1 MINVYYTR
9 SVQKLNAE
17 IFSHFFQQLPP
28 PIQNKISKFRNWEDS
43 QRCLLGNALLIRGLE
58 FLGLTYSLNN
68 LKYTEYKRPFFDDL
82 IDFNIS
88 HSGEYI
94 ICAIST
100 TNKVGVDVEKM
111 KDIPINNFKNIFSD
125 EEWNNVSTDKSLRSF
140 YTYWTKK
147 EAFLKAIGTGMNIPL
162 KNITIPGNK
171 IVWENREWF
180 LEEIK
185 LDKDYLSHV
194 SSDTDSLEIAI
205 EKLDF

>member
-1 MINVYYTR
+1 
-9 SVQKLNAE
+9 
-17 IFSHFFQQLPP
+17 
-28 PIQNKISKFRNWEDS
+28 
-43 QRCLLGNALLIRGLE
+43 
-58 FLGLTYSLNN
+58 
-68 LKYTEYKRPFFDDL
+68 
-82 IDFNIS
+82 
-88 HSGEYI
+88 
-94 ICAIST
+94 
-100 TNKVGVDVEKM
+100 VGVDVEKM